1 GGGTTPP
8 ALVLDGWAGDGTGGV
23 APGEPDPY
31 GTRYVARGELP
42 DGPGSAAVYEPAPE
56 VGREQVARLARALGL
71 DGAPVA
77 QGRTWRVGG

>member
-1 GGGTTPP
+1 NSGSGGGGGSGGPAASGGGTTPP

-42 DGPGSAAVYEPAPE
+42 DGPGSAAVYE
-56 VGREQVARLARALGL
+56 
-71 DGAPVA
+71 
-77 QGRTWRVGG
+77 